1 MFLSSYFDKMS
12 VQILRDGK
20 EILPEGLNELMS
32 TVENL
37 AEDENPR

>member
-20 EILPEGLNELMS
+20 EILPEGLNKLMS